1 MALINVGELIDDPDF
16 AQAFTITRRSG
27 NWENGRFIP
36 VETTIQASGI
46 ISPKDTSELDLAPD
60 GSMIRG
66 RIKVWTHT
74 QLYIT
79 IQDTPAGES
88 YISDEV
94 NWQGNQYLVILDN
107 NYSDYGYYSYI
118 CQLKDASG
126 GTNS

>member
-27 NWENGRFIP
+27 TWENGRFIP
-36 VETTIQASGI
+36 VETTIQASGV
-46 ISPKDTSELDLAPD
+46 ISPQDTSELDLAPD

-79 IQDTPAGES
+79 IQDAPNGDS

-94 NWQGNQYLVILDN
+94 NWNGNQYLVILDN

-126 GTNS
+126 GINS

>member
-1 MALINVGELIDDPDF
+1 MALINVGELINDPDF
-16 AQAFTITRRSG
+16 AQSFTITRRSG
-27 NWENGRFIP
+27 TWENGRFIP
-36 VETTIQASGI
+36 VETTIEASGI
-46 ISPKDTSELDLAPD
+46 ISPQDTSELDLAPD

-79 IQDTPAGES
+79 VQDTPTGES

>member
-16 AQAFTITRRSG
+16 AQSFTITRRSG
-27 NWENGRFIP
+27 TWENGRFIP
-36 VETTIQASGI
+36 VETTIEASGI
-46 ISPKDTSELDLAPD
+46 ISPQDTSELDLAPD

-79 IQDTPAGES
+79 IQDTPTGES